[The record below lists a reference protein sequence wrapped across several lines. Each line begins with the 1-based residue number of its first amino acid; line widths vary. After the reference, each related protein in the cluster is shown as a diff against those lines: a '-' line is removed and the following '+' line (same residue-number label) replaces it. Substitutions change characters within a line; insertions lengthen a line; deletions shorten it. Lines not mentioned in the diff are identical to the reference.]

1 MWGLMHENA
10 ILYNNNVKG
19 ITLKRSIL
27 VIKLKQRID
36 TLSLENSKMLSDSD
50 YTISLPRYK
59 MEVFPLNTQVQ
70 I

>member
-10 ILYNNNVKG
+10 ISHNNNVKG

-36 TLSLENSKMLSDSD
+36 TLSLENSKMLCDSD
-50 YTISLPRYK
+50 YTISLTRYK
-59 MEVFPLNTQVQ
+59 MKVFPLNTQVQ